1 MNFNFPST
9 KGNLEAQGL
18 THSSFVKKVSSAGAH
33 SPASK
38 SPVQT
43 MFFASAYYP
52 SSLVLSIQVAS
63 ENYFVLLVSLSPQ
76 FWFSAGLVSLC
87 QCKLFVLLLLII
99 PLVWVLNRPRAS
111 ANHLLAFLIFPLVLV
126 LSRPGPQPSTSWP
139 TSLINNCTF
148 DAFLL

>member
-1 MNFNFPST
+1 MEQFVSVTVSNNIPFLGRKRYSRHLSNHKSNTLNITLKLIFYTQELDGLANHKSLMNFNFPST

-63 ENYFVLLVSLSPQ
+63 ENYFVLLVSLSP
-76 FWFSAGLVSLC
+76 
-87 QCKLFVLLLLII
+87 
-99 PLVWVLNRPRAS
+99 
-111 ANHLLAFLIFPLVLV
+111 
-126 LSRPGPQPSTSWP
+126 
-139 TSLINNCTF
+139 
-148 DAFLL
+148 